1 MVHVP
6 VASIVTFAPETV
18 QTFDVVELNVTTRPE
33 VAVAVSASGMVE
45 SACEPGLV
53 KLIVWLALATV
64 SVNDWVALGRKPLAA
79 PIVTGYVPAAP
90 RSGVPA
96 STPVAGVEV
105 MAVGSATVS
114 ESVGMGVPVRV
125 TVNVPATVAVNVTLL
140 ALVIAGGTP

>member
-6 VASIVTFAPETV
+6 VAIIVTFAPETV

-79 PIVTGYVPAAP
+79 PIVTGYVPAVP
-90 RSGVPA
+90 RTRVPA
-96 STPVAGVEV
+96 STPGAGGEV
-105 MAVGSATVS
+105 MAVGGGPVCVS
-114 ESVGMGVPVRV
+114 
-125 TVNVPATVAVNVTLL
+125 
-140 ALVIAGGTP
+140 GG